1 MNCNY
6 NNYMISQEINMII
19 QVSNIL
25 HLDILSEKE
34 ITPEELVDN
43 EDMLIRLM
51 HEKWLYGLD
60 DYNYKEIDE
69 NQYST

>member
-1 MNCNY
+1 
-6 NNYMISQEINMII
+6 MII

-69 NQYST
+69 N